1 MFWKNIRFVCRHY
14 FRSSKSLF
22 GYLLLG
28 MTASLLAPVLSVY
41 LPRVVVQAVTEGWR
55 FPVLVLWVAALAG
68 GIGLLN
74 SLIVV
79 SNAGYAEKAAV
90 GRMKLG
96 LQLDEMMMRCRYSLT
111 EDPVWKRKTGAAA
124 DAVYSDGRTSG
135 VAGIIHTM
143 QDFVVNGLG
152 VLLFFGVLGVLP
164 PAVLVIL
171 VFTAVLPGII
181 ANRAAA
187 YEFGQREN
195 WYPADR
201 QIEYIYNQVTTG
213 KAGKEIRVNQAAGF
227 FLKKMDGAIARR
239 MVWVRRT
246 ARRHLGV
253 EGVSGLMLV
262 LQNGVALGWIA
273 CEIIQGR
280 ISLADFAF
288 YTGAV
293 AQFVQFV
300 NRFMQSFHIMKQ
312 CSYDVQVI
320 REALAYMPEDKA
332 DWEEMPENCR
342 GVEIRFEHVSFSY
355 PGSGEAV
362 LEDVSFQIH
371 PGEKIA
377 LVGANGAGKT
387 TLVKLLCGFYE
398 PTSGRILI
406 DGIPVSGMEEGKL
419 YRLISAVFQ
428 DMLVLPFSVLDN
440 VAVRGKAD
448 VDRVRLCLEKAGLS
462 SRFPNLN
469 QPLVKGVGDG
479 AENLSGGE
487 EQKLLLARALYK
499 EAPVLILDEPTAALD
514 PLAESG
520 LYEKY
525 HDLTRDK
532 TSIFISHRLASTG
545 FCDRILLLEGGR
557 IKEEGSHRELL
568 ERNGEYARMFREQ
581 SKYYREG
588 TGSLEMEA

>member
-1 MFWKNIRFVCRHY
+1 MCWY
-14 FRSSKSLF
+14 
-22 GYLLLG
+22 
-28 MTASLLAPVLSVY
+28 P
-41 LPRVVVQAVTEGWR
+41 LPIVQAVTEGWR

-152 VLLFFGVLGVLP
+152 VLLFFGVLGVLH

-253 EGVSGLMLV
+253 EGVSGL
-262 LQNGVALGWIA
+262 
-273 CEIIQGR
+273 R
-280 ISLADFAF
+280 S
-288 YTGAV
+288 
-293 AQFVQFV
+293 
-300 NRFMQSFHIMKQ
+300 
-312 CSYDVQVI
+312 
-320 REALAYMPEDKA
+320 
-332 DWEEMPENCR
+332 
-342 GVEIRFEHVSFSY
+342 
-355 PGSGEAV
+355 
-362 LEDVSFQIH
+362 
-371 PGEKIA
+371 
-377 LVGANGAGKT
+377 
-387 TLVKLLCGFYE
+387 
-398 PTSGRILI
+398 
-406 DGIPVSGMEEGKL
+406 
-419 YRLISAVFQ
+419 
-428 DMLVLPFSVLDN
+428 
-440 VAVRGKAD
+440 
-448 VDRVRLCLEKAGLS
+448 
-462 SRFPNLN
+462 
-469 QPLVKGVGDG
+469 
-479 AENLSGGE
+479 
-487 EQKLLLARALYK
+487 
-499 EAPVLILDEPTAALD
+499 
-514 PLAESG
+514 
-520 LYEKY
+520 
-525 HDLTRDK
+525 
-532 TSIFISHRLASTG
+532 
-545 FCDRILLLEGGR
+545 
-557 IKEEGSHRELL
+557 
-568 ERNGEYARMFREQ
+568 
-581 SKYYREG
+581 
-588 TGSLEMEA
+588 